1 MTFRGKI
8 FIYYIVGS
16 QFTRSQRWIRICVP
30 CNNILRFR
38 CLTLSKILL
47 KLLCLISVC
56 ILECIFTLTL
66 ITLCCNVWRKK
77 QFTTII
83 QSYEFKNININ
94 FKIFTRTWKC
104 HAKLWSCYE
113 YYFYI
118 IYFRLTGLVICHVMF
133 LLRHNVSSV
142 SFMMFICFV
151 FC

>member
-1 MTFRGKI
+1 M
-8 FIYYIVGS
+8 
-16 QFTRSQRWIRICVP
+16 
-30 CNNILRFR
+30 
-38 CLTLSKILL
+38 
-47 KLLCLISVC
+47 C

-77 QFTTII
+77 HV
-83 QSYEFKNININ
+83 NIN

-151 FC
+151 FCLTFGISVRSVGVEYALYVIDAVCVFFNSKYRSFQKESMKPLQSTISVFYVNLLKT